1 MPDSLLMATVGV
13 MSSRLSHVWA
23 RTRAVDTRRP
33 EAFDTML
40 ALGLFAG
47 AAVSG
52 TAGAGDR
59 PTDATFFVLLT
70 VGAVPYVMRRSA
82 PLTVLMLAS
91 LPVLALIGLGYSSSV
106 IGSGLFLAAYTVAA
120 SNGMRSVA
128 AAVVWVV
135 VLLTAVTFVQPGVL
149 PPGDLLTN
157 AALFVG
163 AFGLGRSTHG
173 HRATTALLR
182 ERTALALEARTE
194 AARRAVSEERL
205 RIAQE
210 LHDVIG
216 HSLSVIALQAQVGA
230 HVIDADP
237 VEAKASLVSVA
248 GTSRAALTEIRRIL
262 GAMHENDGSYRPAPG
277 LRDVGGLAA
286 ELTAAGLPVE
296 LRTVGTPDKV
306 PTALEMTAYRLTQE
320 ALTNV
325 AKHAGKTRA
334 SVTVRY
340 EPGAVHLEI
349 LDDGP
354 ACDAVPDHT
363 ASPSGDRSRGHGLL
377 GMRERVAV
385 WGGTLEAGPR
395 LEGGYAVRA
404 LLPYGEPR

>member
-1 MPDSLLMATVGV
+1 MANVGA
-13 MSSRLSHVWA
+13 MSRRLTHVWA
-23 RTRAVDTRRP
+23 QTRAVDAGRP
-33 EAFDTML
+33 EAFDTMI
-40 ALGLFAG
+40 AVGLFSG
-47 AAVSG
+47 AAISG
-52 TAGAGDR
+52 AVETSDR
-59 PTDATFFVLLT
+59 PTDATFFLLLA
-70 VGAVPYVMRRSA
+70 VGAVPYVMRRRA

-120 SNGMRSVA
+120 LNGLRSVG
-128 AAVVWVV
+128 AAVGWVV
-135 VLLTAVTFVQPGVL
+135 LLLTAVAFVQPGAL
-149 PPGDLLTN
+149 PPGELLTN

-163 AFGLGRSTHG
+163 ALGLGRSTQG
-173 HRATTALLR
+173 HRATSALQR
-182 ERTALALEARTE
+182 ERAELALEARTE

-237 VEAKASLVSVA
+237 AEAKATLVSVA
-248 GTSRAALTEIRRIL
+248 GTSRTALTEIRRIL
-262 GAMHENDGSYRPAPG
+262 GAMHETDGNYHPAPG
-277 LRDVGGLAA
+277 LRDVGDLAA

-306 PTALEMTAYRLTQE
+306 PTALGMTAYRLTQE

-325 AKHAGKTRA
+325 TKHAGRTHA
-334 SVTVRY
+334 TVTVRY

-354 ACDAVPDHT
+354 ADDTLPDH
-363 ASPSGDRSRGHGLL
+363 AAAPSGDASRGHGLL
-377 GMRERVAV
+377 GMRERVAM
-385 WGGTLEAGPR
+385 WGGTLETGPR

-404 LLPYGEPR
+404 HLPFGEPR